1 MLRGIW
7 DTIRRMDWILTVSIF
22 LLCSISL
29 LTLASLSTTSP
40 FPYFE
45 RQIAWVLVG
54 LAAYF
59 LVAQFDYRILRNH
72 GGLLLVGYLALLGAL
87 ITLAIIGQEVRG
99 VVSWFRFGSFAI
111 EPSEFMKILLI
122 LLLAKY
128 FSRRHVEIFRM
139 RNLLVSGLYA
149 GVPLGLILIQPD
161 LGTAA
166 IIGSIWL
173 GIVLFSGIR
182 WKHLLLFFLLLIVSA
197 VLAWFFLLAPYQ
209 EARIISFLNPWND
222 PLGSGYNAIQ
232 SMIAVGSGKIWGKG
246 VGYGSQTHLNF
257 LPEPAT
263 DFIFAAFAEEWGF
276 VGVVFFLL
284 VYSAFFWRMYRIG
297 MRAGDNFARLTILGI
312 TTMFFVHLMI
322 HVGMNIGML
331 PITGITLPLVSYG
344 GSSLISSMLL
354 LGFAQSI
361 AVRSLKSGALIRR
374 SSYLETT

>member
-1 MLRGIW
+1 MLYAFL
-7 DTIRRMDWILTVSIF
+7 DTVRRMDWILTVSIF
-22 LLCSISL
+22 LLLTMSL
-29 LTLASLSTTSP
+29 MTLASLSATSS

-45 RQIAWVLVG
+45 RQIIWVLVG
-54 LAAYF
+54 IAAY
-59 LVAQFDYRILRNH
+59 LCVAQFDYRVLRNH
-72 GGLLLVGYLALLGAL
+72 GGLLLIGYLLLLGAL
-87 ITLAIIGQEVRG
+87 VVLAIIGQEVRG

-111 EPSEFMKILLI
+111 EPSEFMKIILI

-149 GVPLGLILIQPD
+149 GIPLLLILIQPD
-161 LGTAA
+161 LGTAT
-166 IIGSIWL
+166 IIGAIWL
-173 GIVLFSGIR
+173 GIIIFSGIR
-182 WKHLLLFFLLLIVSA
+182 LKHLFLFFALLGVSA

-209 EARIISFLNPWND
+209 QARIVSFLNPWND

-276 VGVVFFLL
+276 VGVFFFLA
-284 VYSAFFWRMYRIG
+284 VYGTLFWRLYRIG
-297 MRAGDNFARLTILGI
+297 LRAGDNFARLTILGI
-312 TTMFFVHLMI
+312 ATMFFTHLMI

-344 GSSLISSMLL
+344 GSSMLTAMIL

-361 AVRSLKSGALIRR
+361 ALRSHKAGAFFRR
-374 SSYLETT
+374 DAFESA